1 MREAARNGRLFHSL
15 ARPGVKPRGRFKL
28 WGAEWRQS
36 RREAQGV
43 PGVARSGRQRTSRA
57 PKRSG
62 EAGRGSGRTGR
73 AGRRR
78 RGGTGGAR
86 IHQGNAGGQGRAP
99 GNHRRQSNRAAHQQH
114 TDGTQETKV
123 TKTYRDSR
131 KQGTFYPL
139 RILRGVRKGYKTA
152 QRIVNQWSELR
163 LRHLVCGK
171 VTPVLLYGGQLFEL
185 PRGRQ
190 TIRTKHGYLRASLG
204 VFLSMESVQRQEEKC
219 DMKKVKNKS
228 SITH

>member
-1 MREAARNGRLFHSL
+1 M
-15 ARPGVKPRGRFKL
+15 ARPGVKPRGRVKL
-28 WGAEWRQS
+28 WGAEWRRS

-57 PKRSG
+57 PERSG

-78 RGGTGGAR
+78 RGEPGEREYTKETQEDRGAPPGT
-86 IHQGNAGGQGRAP
+86 
-99 GNHRRQSNRAAHQQH
+99 

-131 KQGTFYPL
+131 KQGTFYPPADFK
-139 RILRGVRKGYKTA
+139 GVRKGYKTA

-163 LRHLVCGK
+163 LRHSVCGK

-190 TIRTKHGYLRASLG
+190 TIRTKHGLPPRFAWG
-204 VFLSMESVQRQEEKC
+204 VFIYGKRPETRRKKR
-219 DMKKVKNKS
+219 DMKKVNNKS

>member
-1 MREAARNGRLFHSL
+1 MGRGVAAQ
-15 ARPGVKPRGRFKL
+15 PPRSAGGAGGSEVGTAADEP
-28 WGAEWRQS
+28 GAEAKRRS
-36 RREAQGV
+36 RERKRTDRA
-43 PGVARSGRQRTSRA
+43 SGAA
-57 PKRSG
+57 PP
-62 EAGRGSGRTGR
+62 
-73 AGRRR
+73 
-78 RGGTGGAR
+78 GGTGGAR

-204 VFLSMESVQRQEEKC
+204 VFLSMESVQRQEEK
-219 DMKKVKNKS
+219 MRHEESK
-228 SITH
+228 